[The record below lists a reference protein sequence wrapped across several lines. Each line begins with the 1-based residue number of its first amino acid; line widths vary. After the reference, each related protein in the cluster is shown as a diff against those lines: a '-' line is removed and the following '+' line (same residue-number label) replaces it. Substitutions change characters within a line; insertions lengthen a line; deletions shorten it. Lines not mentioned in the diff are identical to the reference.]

1 MVQLLQD
8 LNLPLQTG
16 NRTLLN
22 DVAFAEGLDGK
33 LFVVGVPPR
42 LENPRKRALAQLGDH
57 LVAVVEVGPDGHLVE
72 LFLPLAKVVRT
83 LSLKGY
89 HLVIE

>member
-1 MVQLLQD
+1 
-8 LNLPLQTG
+8 
-16 NRTLLN
+16 
-22 DVAFAEGLDGK
+22 
-33 LFVVGVPPR
+33 
-42 LENPRKRALAQLGDH
+42 LGDH
-57 LVAVVEVGPDGHLVE
+57 LVAVVEVCPDGHLVE